1 MSNKL
6 WDARNQAFQQAIK
19 AVRKE
24 AGLTQ
29 EQLANGLNKPQS
41 YVSKYESGE
50 RKLTFWEV
58 RDICEVCETT
68 IVKFNNLLNTF
79 YKA

>member
-19 AVRKE
+19 AIRKE

-29 EQLANGLNKPQS
+29 AQLATGLNKPQS

-58 RDICEVCETT
+58 RDICDACETT
-68 IVKFNNLLNTF
+68 ITKFNNLLNSLNQG
-79 YKA
+79 